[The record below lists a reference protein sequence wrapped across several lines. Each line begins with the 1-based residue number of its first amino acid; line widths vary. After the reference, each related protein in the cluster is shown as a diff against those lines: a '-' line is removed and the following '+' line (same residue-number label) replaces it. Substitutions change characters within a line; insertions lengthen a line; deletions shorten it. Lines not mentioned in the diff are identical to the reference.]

1 MSDSDT
7 NKTSPAPEA
16 GAREE
21 TTSRPPQDRP
31 MGERPMGDRPMG
43 DRPMGDRPMGDR
55 PMGDRPMGDRPL
67 RDRRGPPDGD
77 GEGRQEGDDRSP
89 SRGGFRGRPKPFFR
103 RKICKVCAG
112 KLKLDYKDAPT
123 LRRFT
128 TDRGKILPRR
138 ITGTCAKHQRRLAQA
153 IKRARILALLPYVAK

>member
-7 NKTSPAPEA
+7 MGAPRAPESKS
-16 GAREE
+16 GEVREQPP
-21 TTSRPPQDRP
+21 SRPV
-31 MGERPMGDRPMG
+31 GDRPMG
-43 DRPMGDRPMGDR
+43 DRPSYGDRP
-55 PMGDRPMGDRPL
+55 P
-67 RDRRGPPDGD
+67 RDRRGGSDGD
-77 GEGRQEGDDRSP
+77 GEGRREEGDDRGGA
-89 SRGGFRGRPKPFFR
+89 RGGFRGRPKPFFR

-138 ITGTCAKHQRRLAQA
+138 ITGTCAKHQRRLSQA
-153 IKRARILALLPYVAK
+153 IKRARILAMLPYVAR